1 MFINMIKVLKF
12 SSVAALVL
20 LGSASCTDLKVKEID
35 SVVQSSDGVFR
46 PIDPTSGLLGAYK
59 DLSAYTDQA
68 NIYALGSHTSGEM
81 IPPTRG
87 TDWGDNGVWRSLD
100 QHTWNSTHGQVTDAW
115 YQLNQRVS
123 KATIVLASN
132 PSPAQAAEAKFI
144 RAFNM
149 SHLVDMYGQAIFRK
163 ATDAALDNAE
173 VLDRVQAWT
182 QVVKDLNEA
191 LAVLPEAGPD
201 ATRYTATKAAA
212 QCLLARMIL
221 NKAVYTTAG
230 SGPYTFAAADMD
242 AVISNVDAMKGYSLD
257 NSYFNNFTA
266 GANKE
271 SILMCHPDG
280 NPQNRW
286 RMTLH
291 YDQEPDGWNG
301 FTTLADF
308 YGKFEAKDQRIGI
321 PAKKDGS
328 DFSGIGKGFLRGQQ
342 FTKAGVAI
350 IEQRGKT
357 PLIFTDD
364 VPLSGAG
371 VKQGIRLIKYH
382 PADAKQYNFMR
393 YAEAYLMKVEALLR
407 KGDAAG
413 ALTAVNV
420 LRVSRGATPLT
431 ALTADVLLDER
442 RRELYWEGY
451 GRTDEIRFGKFTS
464 GAGVVNKEGYTT
476 LFPIPA
482 AALASNPNL
491 KQNPGY

>member
-1 MFINMIKVLKF
+1 MIKVLKF
-12 SSVAALVL
+12 LSVAALVL
-20 LGSASCTDLKVKEID
+20 LGSASCTDLKVNEID
-35 SVVQSSDGVFR
+35 SVVQSSDGTFKPV
-46 PIDPTSGLLGAYK
+46 DPTSALLTAYK

-100 QHTWNSTHGQVTDAW
+100 QHTWNSTHGQVTDSW

-123 KATIVLASN
+123 KATIILASK
-132 PSPAQAAEAKFI
+132 PSDAQAAEAKFI

-149 SHLVDMYGQAIFRK
+149 SHLVDYYGASIFRQV
-163 ATDAALDNAE
+163 TDGPLANAQ
-173 VLDRVQAWT
+173 VLDRNAAYA
-182 QVVKDLNEA
+182 QVTKDLTEA
-191 LAVLPEAGPD
+191 LAVLPTGGPN
-201 ATRYTATKAAA
+201 ATRFTATKEAARF
-212 QCLLARMIL
+212 LLARMQL
-221 NKAVYTTAG
+221 NKAVYSTAG
-230 SGPYTFAAADMD
+230 AGPYTFAAADMD
-242 AVISNVDAMKGYSLD
+242 AVIANVDAITAAGYSLD
-257 NSYFNNFTA
+257 GSYFNNFTPTA
-266 GANKE
+266 TKE
-271 SILMCHPDG
+271 IVLMCHPDG

-308 YGKFEAKDQRIGI
+308 YGKFDPKDQRIGI
-321 PAKKDGS
+321 PAKKDS
-328 DFSGIGKGFLRGQQ
+328 STFSGIGKGFLRGQQ
-342 FTKAGVAI
+342 FNKNGVAI
-350 IEQRGKT
+350 IEDRGKT
-357 PLIFTDD
+357 PLFFTDD

-371 VKQGIRLIKYH
+371 VKQGIRVIKYH
-382 PADAKQYNFMR
+382 PAEAKQYNFMR

-413 ALTAVNV
+413 ALVAVNV
-420 LRVSRGATPLT
+420 LRVSRGAPLLT
-431 ALTADVLLDER
+431 ALTADVLFDER

-482 AALASNPNL
+482 AALASNPLL

>member
-1 MFINMIKVLKF
+1 MIKVLKF

-20 LGSASCTDLKVKEID
+20 LGSASCTDLKVTEID
-35 SVVQSSDGVFR
+35 SVVQASDGIFK

-100 QHTWNSTHGQVTDAW
+100 QHTWNSTHGQVTDSW

-132 PSPAQAAEAKFI
+132 PSAAQAAEAKFI

-163 ATDAALDNAE
+163 AQDKALDNAE
-173 VLDRVQAWT
+173 VLDRAGALAL
-182 QVVKDLNEA
+182 VVKDLTEA
-191 LAVLPEAGPD
+191 IAVLPTGKPD
-201 ATRYTATKAAA
+201 GSRFTATKEAA
-212 QCLLARMIL
+212 QFLMARMML

-230 SGPYTFAAADMD
+230 AGPYTFAGADMD
-242 AVISNVDAMKGYSLD
+242 AVIANVDAITAAGYSLD
-257 NSYFNNFTA
+257 GSYFNNFTPTA
-266 GANKE
+266 TKE
-271 SILMCHPDG
+271 AVLMCHPDG

-286 RMTLH
+286 FMTLH
-291 YDQEPDGWNG
+291 YDQDPSGWNG

-308 YGKFEAKDQRIGI
+308 YGKFKTGDQRIGVV
-321 PAKKDGS
+321 AKKDGS
-328 DFSGIGKGFLRGQQ
+328 TFSGIGKGFLRGQQ
-342 FTKAGVAI
+342 FNKNGVAI
-350 IEQRGKT
+350 IEDRGKT
-357 PLIFTDD
+357 PLIFTDEI
-364 VPLSGAG
+364 PLSGAN
-371 VKQGIRLIKYH
+371 VKQGIRVIKYH
-382 PADAKQYNFMR
+382 PAEAKQYNFMR

-413 ALTAVNV
+413 ALVAVNV

-431 ALTADVLLDER
+431 ALTA
-442 RRELYWEGY
+442 GI
-451 GRTDEIRFGKFTS
+451 GNK
-464 GAGVVNKEGYTT
+464 VV
-476 LFPIPA
+476 
-482 AALASNPNL
+482 
-491 KQNPGY
+491 

>member
-1 MFINMIKVLKF
+1 MIKVLKF
-12 SSVAALVL
+12 SSIAALVL
-20 LGSASCTDLKVKEID
+20 LGSASCTDLKVNELD
-35 SVVQSSDGVFR
+35 SVVQSTDATFK
-46 PIDPTSGLLGAYK
+46 PIDPTAGLLSAYK

-68 NIYALGSHTSGEM
+68 NIYALGSHTSAEM

-100 QHTWNSTHGQVTDAW
+100 QHTWNPTHGQVTDSW
-115 YQLNQRVS
+115 FQLNQRVS
-123 KATIVLASN
+123 RATVVLASN
-132 PSPAQAAEAKFI
+132 PSPAQAAEAKFV

-149 SHLVDMYGQAIFRK
+149 AHIVDYYGQALFRQVN
-163 ATDAALDNAE
+163 DGPLDNAQ
-173 VLDRVQAWT
+173 VLDRAAAYT
-182 QVVKDLNEA
+182 QVVKDLTEA
-191 LAVLPEAGPD
+191 LAVLPAAGPD
-201 ATRYTATKAAA
+201 ATRFTATKSAA
-212 QCLLARMIL
+212 QFLLARMAL
-221 NKAVYTTAG
+221 NKAVYSTAG
-230 SGPYTFAAADMD
+230 AGPYTFAAADMD
-242 AVISNVDAMKGYSLD
+242 EVIKNVDAITAAGYSLD
-257 NSYFNNFTA
+257 NSYFNNFTP

-271 SILMCHPDG
+271 TILMCHPDG

-308 YGKFEAKDQRIGI
+308 YGKFEATDKRR
-321 PAKKDGS
+321 GS
-328 DFSGIGKGFLRGQQ
+328 DALKNGTDFSGIGKGFLRGQQ

-371 VKQGIRLIKYH
+371 VKQGIRVIKYH
-382 PADAKQYNFMR
+382 PAEAKQYNFMR

-413 ALTAVNV
+413 ALVAVNV
-420 LRVSRGATPLT
+420 LRASRGATLLT
-431 ALTADVLLDER
+431 ALTADVLFDER

-464 GAGVVNKEGYTT
+464 GAGVVNKDAYTT

-482 AALASNPNL
+482 AALASNPLL